1 MRVQKRIHNILLALF
16 LTAIFIAPLAIKG
29 VHYHIDQSLHN
40 AVGCVLSSPE
50 KDCPICQFEFVT
62 FFSDNQEQYFY
73 PFTAR
78 FVRNAKP
85 VSQEVQFSFVF
96 YFHRGPPIS

>member
-16 LTAIFIAPLAIKG
+16 LTAIFIAPVAIKG
-29 VHYHIDQSLHN
+29 VHYHVDKSLQN
-40 AVGCVLSSPE
+40 TEGYVLYSPE
-50 KDCPICQFEFVT
+50 KACPICQFEFVT
-62 FFSDNQEQYFY
+62 FFNVQPEQYFY
-73 PFTAR
+73 PLTAR